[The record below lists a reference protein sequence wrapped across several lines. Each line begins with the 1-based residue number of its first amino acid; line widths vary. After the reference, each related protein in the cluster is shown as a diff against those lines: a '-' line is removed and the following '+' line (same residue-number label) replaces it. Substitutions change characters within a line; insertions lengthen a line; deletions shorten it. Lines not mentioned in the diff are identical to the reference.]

1 MLINL
6 FNTVRAY
13 GIPASVREFL
23 DLLNALEK
31 KIVFADWN
39 EFYYLSRSVLVKDE
53 KYFDKFDRAFDIYF
67 RGIENLDDIF
77 KTIIPDEW
85 LREQF
90 KKNLSSE
97 DLKKIKDLGGL
108 EKLMEE
114 FKKRLEEQK
123 KAHHGGSKWIGT
135 EGTSP
140 FGNSGNHPNG
150 IRVGGKSNKGM
161 ATKVWEERT
170 YENLDDSVQ
179 LDTRNIKIALRR
191 LRRMARKGEDFE
203 FSLNDTIKSTAKNG
217 GILELEY
224 IREKLNDINLIVFF
238 DVGGSMDPFVKLCE
252 ELFSAAKSEFK
263 NLEYYYFHNCI
274 YESVWTD
281 NYRRNENRVETQTI
295 INKFT
300 KNHKVIIIGDA
311 SMAPYELTN
320 AGGSIEHW
328 NKEAGELWLKKIKS
342 NFYKTVWLNPVHE
355 DHWDYTSTISMISGL
370 MEQKMYPLTI
380 SGISDA
386 VAHLSRRH

>member
-114 FKKRLEEQK
+114 FKKRMEEQK
-123 KAHHGGSKWIGT
+123 KRHQGGNKWVGT
-135 EGTSP
+135 GGTSP
-140 FGNSGNHPNG
+140 FGAYGYNPEG
-150 IRVGGKSNKGM
+150 ISC
-161 ATKVWEERT
+161 
-170 YENLDDSVQ
+170 L
-179 LDTRNIKIALRR
+179 L
-191 LRRMARKGEDFE
+191 
-203 FSLNDTIKSTAKNG
+203 
-217 GILELEY
+217 
-224 IREKLNDINLIVFF
+224 
-238 DVGGSMDPFVKLCE
+238 
-252 ELFSAAKSEFK
+252 
-263 NLEYYYFHNCI
+263 
-274 YESVWTD
+274 
-281 NYRRNENRVETQTI
+281 
-295 INKFT
+295 
-300 KNHKVIIIGDA
+300 
-311 SMAPYELTN
+311 
-320 AGGSIEHW
+320 
-328 NKEAGELWLKKIKS
+328 
-342 NFYKTVWLNPVHE
+342 
-355 DHWDYTSTISMISGL
+355 YTSPSPRDS
-370 MEQKMYPLTI
+370 
-380 SGISDA
+380 
-386 VAHLSRRH
+386 